1 MYQARVFIVAAALAL
16 LGSGGTVTAADSS
29 GATVRQSSPPQA
41 PHIVPPPPPQEL
53 TKGEAIEPGVTI
65 IHRDGAEFHE
75 YSAGGRVYAVKVI
88 PRGGIPY
95 WFYDIDGDGRVGEI
109 LEDPLQEIPQT
120 VQWQILSW

>member
-1 MYQARVFIVAAALAL
+1 MYQARVFIVAAVIAL
-16 LGSGGTVTAADSS
+16 LSSGGAVMAADNS
-29 GATVRQSSPPQA
+29 GTAMTQSSPPQT

-53 TKGEAIEPGVTI
+53 TKGAAIEPGVTI
-65 IHRDGAEFHE
+65 TRRGGAEFHE

-88 PRGGIPY
+88 PRRGLPY
-95 WFYDIDGDGRVGEI
+95 WFYDLDGDGQVGEI